1 MQGVYGFFCKFV
13 PMKKKWNL
21 KNKIRS
27 LVLVA
32 LVGTSAA
39 LPAQEKPENPFISPF
54 DFPLLLSGNF
64 GELRANHFHGGVDFK
79 TQGVVGKP
87 IRCIADGYIS
97 RVTVTPGGYGK
108 AVYITHDNGYTS
120 VYGHLHQFM
129 ADVRQ
134 AVEDEQYKHER
145 FAVDMTFG
153 PDEFPLKQGE
163 VFALAGNEGYSFGP
177 HLHMEIRRTDT
188 GEYIDPL
195 QFYADKVKDTTAP
208 RATHVMLYPQ
218 AGKGVVDGMQRKKII
233 PLNGGQSPVSAWG
246 KIAAGIKAY
255 DYMDGTSNSYGVRS
269 VKLYVD
275 SVEVFSSTLD
285 GFLPN
290 ENRMINAWTD
300 YEEYAT
306 RSSWF
311 MRSQIL
317 PGNTWRMLQADEEGG
332 VVTINEERPYEF
344 RYVLE
349 DLYGNRRTYWFTVM
363 GKEQDVPAVKK
374 GQYYLSWN
382 QGNVVQQPGMEL
394 VIPKG
399 MLYEDV
405 DLNVR
410 VKADSLDISFDYQ
423 LHDRPVPLHAA
434 CPLKIAVRNYPVADM
449 AKYYVARK
457 YRGRKASAGGRFE
470 DGYMHTNI
478 RELGTYSVAVDT
490 VAPKIVPLN
499 KPQWKTGNIQ
509 FKIRDAETGIKD
521 YKVYIDG
528 KFALFKFSS
537 KNAKLTSMHPSRIKR
552 GVKHRMEVVITDHC
566 GNEAREEYQF

>member
-1 MQGVYGFFCKFV
+1 MNGIYS
-13 PMKKKWNL
+13 L

-27 LVLVA
+27 LVLA
-32 LVGTSAA
+32 TIVGCPLA
-39 LPAQEKPENPFISPF
+39 LPAQETPENPFVSPF

-97 RVTVTPGGYGK
+97 RVTVTPGGYGQ
-108 AVYITHDNGYTS
+108 AVYITHDNGLTS

-129 ADVRQ
+129 TE
-134 AVEDEQYKHER
+134 VEKVVEAYQYENET
-145 FAVDMTFG
+145 FAVDLKFG
-153 PDEFPLKQGE
+153 PERFPLKQGE

-195 QFYADKVKDTTAP
+195 QFYTGRIKDTTAP
-208 RATHVMLYPQ
+208 RATHVILYPQ
-218 AGKGVVDGMQRKKII
+218 AGKGVVAGSSQKKIV
-233 PLNGGQSPVSAWG
+233 PLDAPGTPVEAWG

-269 VKLYVD
+269 VTLYVD
-275 SVEVFSSTLD
+275 SVEVFRSTVD
-285 GFLPN
+285 GFLPD

-311 MRSQIL
+311 MRSWIL
-317 PGNTWRMLQADEEGG
+317 PGNTWRMLQADEDGG
-332 VVTINEERPYEF
+332 VVTINEERPYVF

-349 DLYGNRRTYWFTVM
+349 DLYGNRRTYRFTVQ
-363 GKEQDVPAVKK
+363 GKEQAIEPLQR
-374 GQYYLSWN
+374 GNHYLKWN

-399 MLYEDV
+399 MLYDDV
-405 DLNVR
+405 DLNCKVI
-410 VKADSLDISFDYQ
+410 ADSLDISFDYQ
-423 LHDRPVPLHAA
+423 LHDHPVPLHAG
-434 CPLKIAVRNYPVADM
+434 CPLVIGVRNYPVTDM
-449 AKYYVARK
+449 SKYYVVRK
-457 YRGRKASAGGRFE
+457 HKGRKASAGGYFE
-470 DGYMHTNI
+470 EGFMHANI
-478 RELGTYSVAVDT
+478 RELGTYSVAIDT
-490 VAPKIVPLN
+490 VAPRIVPLN

-509 FKIRDAETGIKD
+509 FKIRDAETGIKE

-528 KFALFKFSS
+528 QFALFKFSS
-537 KNAKLTSMHPSRIKR
+537 KNARLSHVHPGRMKK
-552 GVKHRMEVVITDHC
+552 GVPHRMEVVITDYC
-566 GNEAREEYQF
+566 GNVAREEFKF